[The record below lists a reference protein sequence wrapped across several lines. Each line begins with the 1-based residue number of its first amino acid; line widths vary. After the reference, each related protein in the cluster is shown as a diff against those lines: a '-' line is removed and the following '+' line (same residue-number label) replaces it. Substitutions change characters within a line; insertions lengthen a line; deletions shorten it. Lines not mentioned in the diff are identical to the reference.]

1 MATSNRSITLEVV
14 KQLAIGEIVWDA
26 KISGFGV
33 RRQKSD
39 ARTYIVKARVKNK
52 QRWFTIGRHG
62 APWTPETARREAMR
76 ILTEVVSGQD
86 LASIRDEEKAA
97 LTMAQLCD
105 RYLDDAQAG
114 KILTKFGNP
123 KKASTLETDSG
134 RIERHIKPLLGK
146 KLVRD
151 VTPQDVKRFM
161 HDVAIGKTA
170 VDVKTGFRGRAVVEG
185 GRGTATRTVGLLG
198 GIFSYAIDNGM
209 RPDEVNPVRGLK
221 RFPDKKEERF
231 LTPAEFGRLGD
242 AMAAFE
248 ADGENPYGLAG
259 IRLLMLTGCRKSEIL
274 TLKWGF
280 VDFENTCLRLPD
292 SKMGEKVVMI
302 GAPALD
308 LLASLPRIA
317 NNHYVLPGKK
327 KGRHFVGLPKM
338 WERVRVTAGL
348 DWATLHI
355 LRHSYASYGA
365 GSGLGLPIIG
375 RLLGHKDAATTA
387 RYAKVDLDPA
397 RVAANRISKG
407 IASAIDSKGSG
418 ADVVSLNKGA
428 DN

>member
-1 MATSNRSITLEVV
+1 LEVV
-14 KQLAIGEIVWDA
+14 KRMTVGEIVWDA
-26 KISGFGV
+26 KVAGFGV
-33 RRQKSD
+33 RRQKSE
-39 ARTYIVKARVKNK
+39 ARTYIVKSRVKNQ

-76 ILTEVVSGQD
+76 ILTEVVGGQD

-105 RYLDDAQAG
+105 RYLADAREG

-123 KKASTLETDSG
+123 KKASTLDTDTG
-134 RIERHIKPLLGK
+134 RIERHIKPLLGRK
-146 KLVRD
+146 QVRD
-151 VTPQDVKRFM
+151 VSAQDVKRFM

-170 VDVKTGFRGRAVVEG
+170 TDVKTGFRGRAVVEG

-242 AMAAFE
+242 VMAAFE

-274 TLKWGF
+274 TLKWDF

-292 SKMGEKVVMI
+292 SKTGEKVVMI

-317 NNHYVLPGKK
+317 NNAFVLPGKK

-338 WERVRVTAGL
+338 WERVRNIAGL

-375 RLLGHKDAATTA
+375 RLLGHKDASTTA

-397 RVAANRISKG
+397 RAAANRISEG
-407 IASAIDSKGSG
+407 IASAIDGGRSG
-418 ADVVSLNKGA
+418 AEIVALDGRIEN
-428 DN
+428 